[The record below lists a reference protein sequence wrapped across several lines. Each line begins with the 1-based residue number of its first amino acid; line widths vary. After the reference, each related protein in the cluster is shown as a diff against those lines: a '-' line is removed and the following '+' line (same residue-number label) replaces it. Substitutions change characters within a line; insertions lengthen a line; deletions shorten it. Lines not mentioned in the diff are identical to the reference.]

1 MSFERGLLLMFT
13 VAYIA
18 TIVGAAMNGAR
29 KDGRSPR
36 SRGREIVGAF
46 SIPLTMLTSKHKRG
60 LELSCFRV
68 VAVLAAV
75 KWYKEPVG
83 TWKADDWKALAVIL
97 FAFGLMDL
105 MAAIPLRQI
114 LHAGES
120 WAGGVAARVGEQV
133 KNLAVGVVQAAGA
146 PALSPAGG
154 SPALTDGLPLDG
166 AGTLTADQLVPPV
179 AHGRPDA
186 EEEP

>member
-1 MSFERGLLLMFT
+1 MSLERGLLLVFA
-13 VAYIA
+13 VAYVA

-29 KDGRSPR
+29 KDGRPPR

-46 SIPLTMLTSKHKRG
+46 AIPLTVLTAKHKRG

-75 KWYKEPVG
+75 KWYKEPLG
-83 TWKADDWKALAVIL
+83 SWHRDDWMALAVIL
-97 FAFGLMDL
+97 LAFGFMDL

-120 WAGGVAARVGEQV
+120 WASGVTARIGERV
-133 KNLAVGVVQAAGA
+133 KDLAVGVVQAAGA
-146 PALSPAGG
+146 PMLAPADGPGTESDLAAPRVPEG
-154 SPALTDGLPLDG
+154 S
-166 AGTLTADQLVPPV
+166 
-179 AHGRPDA
+179 
-186 EEEP
+186 

>member
-1 MSFERGLLLMFT
+1 MSFEKGLLVVLA
-13 VAYIA
+13 VAYVA
-18 TIVGAAMNGAR
+18 TIVGAAMNGSR
-29 KDGRSPR
+29 KDGRPPR

-46 SIPLTMLTSKHKRG
+46 AIPLTVLTSKHKRG

-83 TWKADDWKALAVIL
+83 AWQPDDWKALAVIL
-97 FAFGLMDL
+97 FAFGLIDL

-120 WAGGVAARVGEQV
+120 WAGGVAARVGDRV
-133 KNLAVGVVQAAGA
+133 KELAVGVVQAAGSVPPLA
-146 PALSPAGG
+146 PAGG
-154 SPALTDGLPLDG
+154 PAAVVTSDVPGKPERADDSEYRG
-166 AGTLTADQLVPPV
+166 APP
-179 AHGRPDA
+179 GGG
-186 EEEP
+186 